1 MLVQCW
7 PAVYDVGPTFSQRC
21 AGASYSPGMCINIL
35 LQYSTVTE
43 ARVHI
48 TETWVH
54 TTEARVHI
62 TETWVHTT
70 EARVHITETW
80 VHITETWVHVTESWV

>member
-7 PAVYDVGPTFSQRC
+7 PAVYDVGPTFSQSC

-35 LQYSTVTE
+35 FYIPGTV
-43 ARVHI
+43 
-48 TETWVH
+48 
-54 TTEARVHI
+54 TEARVHI

-80 VHITETWVHVTESWV
+80 VHITETRVHVTESWVEITENQVHVTW